1 MAQITIDDGRFRN
14 FVEAYRKEYFEDH
27 SMEWC
32 LDQIIERGCAEI
44 KRQVKTANTRKEQV
58 VAGSLMKEF
67 NLSPA
72 QAKAILQEALKQK
85 KVAA

>member
-1 MAQITIDDGRFRN
+1 MAMITVSDDRIRN

-44 KRQVKTANTRKEQV
+44 KRQVKTAAKRQEQV
-58 VAGSLMKEF
+58 VAGQLMDEF
-67 NLSPA
+67 NLTPA
-72 QAKAILQEALKQK
+72 QARQVLLEALNQK

>member
-1 MAQITIDDGRFRN
+1 MAMITVSDDRIRN

-44 KRQVKTANTRKEQV
+44 KRQVKTAAKRQEQV
-58 VAGSLMKEF
+58 VAGQLMDEF
-67 NLSPA
+67 NLTPA
-72 QAKAILQEALKQK
+72 QARQVLLEALKQK